1 MDLDSGRWAGLPG
14 PNVQVF
20 IFWRE
25 THVQVGRPVSGSC
38 QRCPGEGVLSSDV
51 ATKRPPE
58 AHKPVRTTWPALRC
72 YNGWHFPA
80 GSKDTNRSG
89 LCRTCPAHSP
99 QPNLQNTGLFIKSPP
114 RRGEGPCRASPFSVR
129 TPARADCPLPVH
141 LCGDRESVQFTC
153 LRCRKWISSGG
164 LWERPGGA
172 RCLPCLDVDF
182 SPSMAFS
189 EFP

>member
-1 MDLDSGRWAGLPG
+1 MPGRRG
-14 PNVQVF
+14 P
-20 IFWRE
+20 E
-25 THVQVGRPVSGSC
+25 
-38 QRCPGEGVLSSDV
+38 
-51 ATKRPPE
+51 
-58 AHKPVRTTWPALRC
+58 LRC
-72 YNGWHFPA
+72 RNQTTSRSSQTRQDHMACSSVLQWLAFSA

-172 RCLPCLDVDF
+172 RCLPYLDVDF

-189 EFP
+189 EFH